1 MTPVSLAQ
9 NSVLKK
15 ALSDLSPYIWQTA
28 AFSFVINL
36 LILAPS
42 WYMLEVYDRVLN
54 SHNHRTLFM
63 LTILIIAIYML
74 LEVLEWVRSRIMYQ
88 AVGPFDVSLRDQVF
102 NSIFQAKLRQE
113 PGGSAQAIS
122 DLKTIQEAI
131 ASPALLALIDTP
143 FALLTL
149 GIIFLID
156 PYLGWFA
163 LGVAIILGAIALF
176 NQHKVEPTLAIANR
190 HAIAAQSY
198 ASGTIRN
205 AQVIEAMGMLG
216 RIHHKWLG
224 MQHEFLQA
232 HAEASDHAGVSA
244 SLSRLMQTV
253 QASLILGLG
262 CWLAITGVL
271 DMGGSLMI
279 VASILGARALAPLVQ
294 IVGHWRIIMNT
305 QDSIKRLDS
314 FLKLYPVAKPS
325 MQLPAP
331 LGNLSV
337 EAVVAGPPNS
347 QIPIL
352 KGIRFRLA
360 AGDSLAIVG
369 PSASGKTTLARLITG
384 IWPTMSG
391 KVRLDGVDM
400 YSWKKN
406 ELGPYV
412 GYLPQS
418 VELFDGTIAENI
430 ARFGEID
437 IQKVKDAA
445 QIVGLDN
452 FIESI
457 KDGYEARIG
466 DEGAFLSGGQRQRIA
481 LARAI
486 YGIPKFIV
494 LDEPNSSLD
503 EEGDYALLRTLQFMK
518 SQGTTTIVITHRPQ
532 ISAILDYM
540 MVLVDGQIQS
550 FGPRDEVLK
559 ALNQKGSSTAQPQ
572 AGMEGV
578 A

>member
-1 MTPVSLAQ
+1 MATSSAQQKSL
-9 NSVLKK
+9 LKK

-28 AFSFVINL
+28 AFSLVINL

-54 SHNHRTLFM
+54 SHNYRTLIM
-63 LTILIIAIYML
+63 LTILIIGIYIL
-74 LEVLEWVRSRIMYQ
+74 LEVLEWVRTRIMYQ
-88 AVGPFDVSLRDQVF
+88 ATKPFDASLRDQVF
-102 NSIFQAKLRQE
+102 ESIFQAKLRQE
-113 PGGSAQAIS
+113 PGGSAQALT

-131 ASPALLALIDTP
+131 ASPALFALMDTP

-149 GIIFLID
+149 AIIFLID

-163 LGVAIILGAIALF
+163 LGVAIILGAIVLF
-176 NQHKVEPTLAIANR
+176 NQRKVEPALAIANQ

-198 ASGTIRN
+198 ASGAIRN
-205 AQVIEAMGMLG
+205 AQVIEAMGLLG
-216 RIHHKWLG
+216 RIHRKWLNK
-224 MQHEFLQA
+224 QHEFLQA
-232 HAEASDHAGVSA
+232 QAVASDYAGISSA
-244 SLSRLMQTV
+244 LSRLMQTI

-262 CWLAITGVL
+262 CWLAITGAL
-271 DMGGSLMI
+271 DMRGSLMI

-294 IVGHWRIIMNT
+294 IVGQWRLIMNT
-305 QDSIKRLDS
+305 QDSIRRLDN
-314 FLKLYPVAKPS
+314 FLKLYPAAITS
-325 MQLPAP
+325 MQLPPP

-337 EAVVAGPPNS
+337 EGVIAGPPNS

-352 KGIRFRLA
+352 KGIKFRLA
-360 AGDSLAIVG
+360 AGDSLAVVG

-384 IWPTMSG
+384 IWPTMNG
-391 KVRLDGVDM
+391 KVRLDGVDI
-400 YSWKKN
+400 YSWRKN

-412 GYLPQS
+412 GYLPQG
-418 VELFDGTIAENI
+418 VELFDGTIAENV
-430 ARFGEID
+430 ARFGAVD
-437 IQKVKDAA
+437 MDKVTEACR
-445 QIVGLDN
+445 IIGLTN
-452 FIESI
+452 FIESLE
-457 KDGYEARIG
+457 DGYETRIG
-466 DEGAFLSGGQRQRIA
+466 DDGAFLSGGQRQRIA

-503 EEGDYALLRTLQFMK
+503 EEGDHALVRTLQFMK
-518 SQGTTTIVITHRPQ
+518 SQGTSIVVITHRPQ

-559 ALNQKGSSTAQPQ
+559 SLNQQATVAQSQ
-572 AGMEGV
+572 TGIERA

>member
-1 MTPVSLAQ
+1 MTKVNLEQQ
-9 NSVLKK
+9 NSILKK
-15 ALSDLSPYIWQTA
+15 ALAALTPYIWRTA

-54 SHNHRTLFM
+54 SHNHRTLIM
-63 LTILIIAIYML
+63 LTVLIIGIYML
-74 LEVLEWVRSRIMYQ
+74 LEVLEWVRGRIMYQ
-88 AVGPFDVSLRDQVF
+88 AAKPFDASLRDQVF

-113 PGGSAQAIS
+113 SGGTAQAIA

-131 ASPALLALIDTP
+131 ASPALFALMDTP

-163 LGVAIILGAIALF
+163 LAIAIILGAIALF
-176 NQHKVEPTLAIANR
+176 NQHKVEPTLAIANQN
-190 HAIAAQSY
+190 AIAAQNY
-198 ASGTIRN
+198 ASSTIRN
-205 AQVIEAMGMLG
+205 SQVIEAMGMLG
-216 RIHHKWLG
+216 RIHRKWLSK
-224 MQHEFLQA
+224 QHDFLHA
-232 HAEASDHAGVSA
+232 HAAASDYAGMSA

-253 QASLILGLG
+253 QSSLILGLG

-271 DMGGSLMI
+271 DMRGSLMI
-279 VASILGARALAPLVQ
+279 VASILGARVLAPLVQ
-294 IVGHWRIIMNT
+294 IVGQWRLIMNA
-305 QDSIKRLDS
+305 QDSIRRLDN
-314 FLKLYPVAKPS
+314 FLKLYPAAKSS

-337 EAVVAGPPNS
+337 EALVAGPPNS
-347 QIPIL
+347 QIAIL

-384 IWPTMSG
+384 IWPAISG

-400 YSWKKN
+400 YSWKKS
-406 ELGPYV
+406 ELGPYI

-418 VELFDGTIAENI
+418 VELFDGTVAENI
-430 ARFGEID
+430 ARFGAVNMD
-437 IQKVKDAA
+437 KVKEACK
-445 QIVGLDN
+445 IIGLDN
-452 FIESI
+452 FIESL
-457 KDGYEARIG
+457 KDGYDTRIG
-466 DEGAFLSGGQRQRIA
+466 DEGAFMSGGQRQRIA

-503 EEGDYALLRTLQFMK
+503 EEGDQALVRTLQFMK
-518 SQGTTTIVITHRPQ
+518 SQGTSVVVITHRPQ

-559 ALNQKGSSTAQPQ
+559 SLNQPSPVAAPQ
-572 AGMEGV
+572 TGIGRA